1 MFTAKKLI
9 LSIPTPLYKDL
20 TFSPPLT
27 GKKLTFVSNTKLGY
41 YSKLILC
48 YSSLWWTRTQKCG
61 LAISY
66 QSPVGV
72 VRDTSVAADGQFSL
86 TCFLGGDPGLAW
98 SLLPAHER
106 RAQVMQQVAKIYGDE
121 EEVFNPVEVFEQE
134 WTKEEWS
141 KGAPCPVTGPG
152 LLTEAGKAVAERVGN
167 LHFVGTE
174 TSDVWAGYM
183 EGAVRSGVRGAREV
197 TESLGGGV
205 VAAKL

>member
-1 MFTAKKLI
+1 MLTAKKLI

-20 TFSPPLT
+20 AFSPPLT
-27 GKKLTFVSNTKLGY
+27 GKKLTFAANTEWGY

-48 YSSLWWTRTQKCG
+48 YSSPWWTKTQNCG
-61 LAISY
+61 LALSY
-66 QSPVGV
+66 QTPVGV

-106 RAQVMQQVAKIYGDE
+106 RAQVMQQIAKIYGDE
-121 EEVFNPVEVFEQE
+121 EEVFKPVEVFEQE
-134 WTKEEWS
+134 WMKEEWS
-141 KGAPCPVTGPG
+141 KGAPCPVAGPG
-152 LLTEAGKAVAERVGN
+152 LLTEAGKALAERVGN

-183 EGAVRSGVRGAREV
+183 EGAVRSGVRGAREI
-197 TESLGGGV
+197 TERLGGGV
-205 VAAKL
+205 FAAKL